1 MKDRLLALKHKFE
14 DDAAWQTIF
23 HKRMT
28 YFWAINMIAA
38 TVVFFAAPGVWAN
51 ASILYLVLVS
61 LYANMATDYGAVSA
75 AEASV
80 EAHALTAH

>member
-1 MKDRLLALKHKFE
+1 MVERLRNFRKKFE
-14 DDAAWQTIF
+14 DDAVWQTVF

-28 YFWAINMIAA
+28 YFWLFNMVAA
-38 TVVFFAAPGVWAN
+38 TIVFFAAPGVWASS
-51 ASILYLVLVS
+51 SILYLVLVS

-75 AEASV
+75 AEAST

>member
-1 MKDRLLALKHKFE
+1 MNRLSALRRKFE
-14 DDAAWQTIF
+14 DDAVWQTIF

-28 YFWAINMIAA
+28 YFWMLNMVAA
-38 TVVFFAAPGVWAN
+38 TVVFFVAPGIWAN

-75 AEASV
+75 AEAST